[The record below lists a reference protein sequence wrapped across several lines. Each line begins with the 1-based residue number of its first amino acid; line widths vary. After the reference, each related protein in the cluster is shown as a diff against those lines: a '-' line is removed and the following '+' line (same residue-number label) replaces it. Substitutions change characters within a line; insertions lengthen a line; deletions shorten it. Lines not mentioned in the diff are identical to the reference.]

1 MTLRKILA
9 VLTCCAMLCGLV
21 PMGAGAAMA
30 AADNLVKNGDFESG
44 TTDDWKSY
52 EGTATATDAAHSG
65 QYGVVTSGPGNWNSL
80 LTQTVAV
87 EANTTYNVTIWAKS
101 IVGGINIHL
110 KNNINSG
117 DAFKTDYFDG
127 TEWTKLTYVVTTTAN
142 TYAIFLNF
150 CGAGTGQA
158 EVVWVDDIS
167 IQVAP
172 LITNG
177 DFETGDASGWTT
189 NRFTFAEQEAA
200 YSGEYGLHMV
210 GEGNWNSLAFQTFAV
225 TEGATYELTFRLKT
239 NREGVNIQIQDG
251 ITKEPLVKAGWFT
264 TTEWTELTYT
274 ITATGSTIFLN
285 FCGGGTGV
293 IEDLYLDDVTLTKL
307 ATASNDGFIKNG
319 DFEIGSLDYWTVYQ
333 DTTVSSSAANEGNY
347 GAVLQGD
354 GGWGS
359 TLTQAFTTKAGSEYV
374 VTFYLKAVNKG
385 TNIQIVSNG
394 NKLTST
400 WYGNSVW
407 TKLTM
412 TFVAD
417 SSNTVLNFCGG
428 GTGESEITYLDQVK
442 VTEILPEVQA
452 TLISGGQTS
461 IRDTAFG
468 TKALAFRFEVDAHH
482 AQTVNTTEYVADSAT
497 IKPWDTKDD
506 IYTLKHTGAIVSV
519 NPSVDHGTMDHDDV
533 DQKKTKDVVA
543 KYLCELTEETFSFA
557 VRVIDIPDAQV
568 NTMIYMR
575 PYYVYED
582 ENGREQIVYGDVVNG
597 CYGQLAMG

>member
-9 VLTCCAMLCGLV
+9 VLTCCAMLCGLLPV
-21 PMGAGAAMA
+21 GAGLAMA
-30 AADNLVKNGDFESG
+30 ASDNLVKNGDFESG

-117 DAFKTDYFDG
+117 DAFETDYFDG
-127 TEWTKLTYVVTTTAN
+127 TEWTKLTYVVTTTAD

-158 EVVWVDDIS
+158 EVVWLDDIS
-167 IQVAP
+167 IRVAP

-177 DFETGDASGWTT
+177 DFETGDTSGWTT

-239 NREGVNIQIQDG
+239 NREGVNIQIQDA

-274 ITATGSTIFLN
+274 IAATGSTIFLN

-293 IEDLYLDDVTLTKL
+293 VEDLYLDDVTLTKL
-307 ATASNDGFIKNG
+307 PTASNDGFIKNG
-319 DFEIGSLDYWTVYQ
+319 DFEIGSLDYWTVLQ
-333 DTTVSSSAANEGNY
+333 DTTVSSSAAYEGNY

-400 WYGNSVW
+400 WYGNTVW

-428 GTGESEITYLDQVK
+428 GTGENEITYLDQVK
-442 VTEILPEVQA
+442 ITEILPEVQA

-468 TKALAFRFEVDAHH
+468 TKALAFRFEVDAHN
-482 AQTVNTTEYVADSAT
+482 AQTVDTTEYVADSAT

-506 IYTLKHTGAIVSV
+506 IYTLKYSGAIVSV

-597 CYGQLAMG
+597 CYSQLATE

>member
-117 DAFKTDYFDG
+117 DAFETDYFDD

-167 IQVAP
+167 IRVAP

-189 NRFTFAEQEAA
+189 NRFTFAEKEAA

-210 GEGNWNSLAFQTFAV
+210 GEGNWNSLAYQTFAV
-225 TEGATYELTFRLKT
+225 SAGATYELTFRLKT
-239 NREGVNIQIQDG
+239 NREGVNIQIQDA

-274 ITATGSTIFLN
+274 IAATGSTIFLN

-293 IEDLYLDDVTLTKL
+293 VEDLYLDDVTLTKL

-333 DTTVSSSAANEGNY
+333 DTTVSSSAAYEGNY

-359 TLTQAFTTKAGSEYV
+359 TLTQAFATKAGSEYV
-374 VTFYLKAVNKG
+374 VTFCLKAVKKG
-385 TNIQIVSNG
+385 TNVQIVSNG

-400 WYGNSVW
+400 WYGNTVW

-417 SSNTVLNFCGG
+417 SSTTVLNFCGG
-428 GTGESEITYLDQVK
+428 GTGENEITYLDQVK

-482 AQTVNTTEYVADSAT
+482 AQTVNTTEYVTDSAT

-519 NPSVDHGTMDHDDV
+519 NPSVDHATMDHNDV
-533 DQKKTKDVVA
+533 DQKKTKDVSA

-597 CYGQLAMG
+597 CYSQLAMG